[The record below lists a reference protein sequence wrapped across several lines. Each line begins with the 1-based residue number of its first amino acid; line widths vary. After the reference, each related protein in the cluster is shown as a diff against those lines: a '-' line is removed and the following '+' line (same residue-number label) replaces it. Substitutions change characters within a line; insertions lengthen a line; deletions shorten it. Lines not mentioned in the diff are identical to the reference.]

1 MKNQRY
7 SRQRQ
12 LVLEAVLSRRDH
24 PSADEIYLDVR
35 TRDSRISRGTV
46 YRNLRLLSENGEIMH
61 VKVPS
66 ADRYDWRL
74 DKHYHLICT
83 ECGRVSDI
91 ALEYDPKLDERVFEE
106 TGYAIN
112 RHRIVFEGVCPE
124 CLASQTAK

>member
-91 ALEYDPKLDERVFEE
+91 ALEYDPKFDERVFEE

>member
-24 PSADEIYLDVR
+24 PSADEIYFDVR